1 MLVRA
6 FRRLEVFKRTSCTSS
21 RFNSQPRYGSLIFAH
36 THAFTQLTMRL
47 FLGAVLI
54 GVVLLAC
61 TVGECTGSSLEE
73 FYRVRAKNQLREVA
87 RHPRAASASPPSC
100 PHHPPPI
107 PQAFI
112 SSHVRHFLL

>member
-1 MLVRA
+1 M
-6 FRRLEVFKRTSCTSS
+6 E
-21 RFNSQPRYGSLIFAH
+21 PP
-36 THAFTQLTMRL
+36 LTMR
-47 FLGAVLI
+47 LGAVLI

-73 FYRVRAKNQLREVA
+73 FYLRVRAKNQLHEVA
-87 RHPRAASASPPSC
+87 RQPRAASAAPPSC